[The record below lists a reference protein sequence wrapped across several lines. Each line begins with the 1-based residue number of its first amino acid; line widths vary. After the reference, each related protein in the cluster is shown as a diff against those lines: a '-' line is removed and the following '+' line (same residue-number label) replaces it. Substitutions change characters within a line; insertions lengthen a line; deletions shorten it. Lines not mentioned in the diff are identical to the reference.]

1 MRIKYGIK
9 KKKEKKPKKKKK
21 KEKKVKIPQGL
32 GKRTPEDLLDELLQN
47 NVAKILTAANT
58 SDFIGEHNTL
68 NYLLEKNAEVQPDPS
83 LSQVRN
89 MVVEYVGLPLGC
101 Q

>member
-9 KKKEKKPKKKKK
+9 IKGRETKKEEEEIKKSEDTSRIRKNG
-21 KEKKVKIPQGL
+21 PQ
-32 GKRTPEDLLDELLQN
+32 DLLDELLEN
-47 NVAKILTAANT
+47 NVAKILSAANM
-58 SDFIGEHNTL
+58 SEFIGEHNNL
-68 NYLLEKNAEVQPDPS
+68 NYLLEKNAELQPDPS
-83 LSQVRN
+83 MSQVRN

>member
-32 GKRTPEDLLDELLQN
+32 GKRTPEDLLDELL
-47 NVAKILTAANT
+47 
-58 SDFIGEHNTL
+58 
-68 NYLLEKNAEVQPDPS
+68 
-83 LSQVRN
+83 
-89 MVVEYVGLPLGC
+89 
-101 Q
+101 